1 MAEVDAIV
9 FVPSDEMR
17 MPPITSANTTKTA
30 GTVVITTIP
39 TKQQQDDNHGICHSP
54 GGVRIITT
62 PRNSGNNH
70 TSSNEE
76 REGCDNTTDDRSS
89 HDVSIECCS
98 IDSTDQ
104 QESYTSTI
112 ELDPC
117 LTPKR
122 GLLFRK
128 KKKHPPNETPAT
140 PATDSESVS
149 SSSENQQLN
158 GEEPTN
164 SIDASDS
171 NSLSPLGDIVAYQEW
186 HPARRQPLSFRYNP
200 SSVCGLSVETIAT
213 KVGRSPV
220 VVSFDKSSPIN
231 IEGPAFP
238 MADDLPLHR
247 VPTGRFPTHSGS
259 NLDDGV
265 VDEAYSKSPNTE
277 QGCSDYG
284 LSVIESTLAS
294 MMCNGKGR
302 SNSCSSS
309 D

>member
-1 MAEVDAIV
+1 M
-9 FVPSDEMR
+9 
-17 MPPITSANTTKTA
+17 
-30 GTVVITTIP
+30 
-39 TKQQQDDNHGICHSP
+39 
-54 GGVRIITT
+54 
-62 PRNSGNNH
+62 
-70 TSSNEE
+70 
-76 REGCDNTTDDRSS
+76 SS

-128 KKKHPPNETPAT
+128 KKNKHQPNETPAT

-149 SSSENQQLN
+149 SSSENNQQLN
-158 GEEPTN
+158 GEEPTK

-238 MADDLPLHR
+238 MAEDDDVPLHR
-247 VPTGRFPTHSGS
+247 VPTGRFATHSGS
-259 NLDDGV
+259 NLDDDGV
-265 VDEAYSKSPNTE
+265 VDNEAYSKSPGTTTE